1 MRDEA
6 TRRENT
12 RVARRD
18 ARENAR
24 VARRDA
30 RENTR
35 VANETLKREKTAT
48 FFPSHHPRLAHRRA
62 SRGTTRTDAPRTVAS
77 AEGHLSG
84 LH

>member
-6 TRRENT
+6 TRREST

-18 ARENAR
+18 T
-24 VARRDA
+24 

-48 FFPSHHPRLAHRRA
+48 FFPAIIP
-62 SRGTTRTDAPRTVAS
+62 G
-77 AEGHLSG
+77 
-84 LH
+84 